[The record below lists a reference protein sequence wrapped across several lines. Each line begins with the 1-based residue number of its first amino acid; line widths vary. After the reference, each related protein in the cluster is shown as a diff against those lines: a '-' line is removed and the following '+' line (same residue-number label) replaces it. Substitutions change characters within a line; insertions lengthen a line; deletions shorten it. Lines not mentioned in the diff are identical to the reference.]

1 MKRKKRKCIHEWVLV
16 SSNKPSLTP
25 VVIHKCKLC
34 GMMIGGIDTFDNND
48 KVK

>member
-1 MKRKKRKCIHEWVLV
+1 MKRKKIKCIHKWVLV

-34 GMMIGGIDTFDNND
+34 GMMIGGIDTSNSDG